1 MKKLFLMATVFCLL
15 TASFVIAQ
23 TTEGKLTVQG
33 VCGMCKARIE
43 KAALGVSG
51 VAKAEW
57 ELETKV
63 LALQFDSGKTN
74 LDAISKAVAKV
85 GHDTDRDGADDKV
98 YAALPDCCK
107 YRDAESE
114 SEEHHHH

>member
-1 MKKLFLMATVFCLL
+1 MKKLFLIATVLCLL
-15 TASFVIAQ
+15 TAGFAVAE
-23 TTEGKLTVQG
+23 TVEGKLTVQG

-43 KAALGVSG
+43 KAARDVSG
-51 VAKAEW
+51 VASAEW

-63 LALQFDSGKTN
+63 LALQFDSGKTS

-107 YRDAESE
+107 YRDTELESQ
-114 SEEHHHH
+114 EHHNH